1 MLNWLSY
8 GVVDLSK
15 YTTPLIFAVAIASW
29 FLVLKKYIPIKNNY
43 RLLIKVAAA
52 SCVGAG
58 ISPLLI
64 IIFSGKF
71 VSFFSSSM
79 TKIQKINDWNAFQAL
94 LATLFKGFSI
104 TGGLL
109 ILTVVLLF
117 AVHDA
122 RKLIFGI
129 FYPFPLFAAITR
141 INCFMEGCCFGKL
154 WDGPCAV
161 KYPPA
166 SHASRVHHLKYG
178 LISRFEVSYPVHP
191 VQLYLVISMFILFLI
206 LFLLN
211 RFKIRRNIIAGT
223 MLVCYGMINFNIEFL
238 RVEPLLYN
246 FLTVGQFMEIIIT
259 ALGFYIIFKVRD
271 CEIQENLK

>member
-8 GVVDLSK
+8 GVVDISK
-15 YTTPLIFAVAIASW
+15 YTTPLIFAVAIVAW

-52 SCVGAG
+52 SCAGAG
-58 ISPLLI
+58 ISPILI
-64 IIFSGKF
+64 VIFSGKF
-71 VSFFSSSM
+71 LSFLSSSM

-94 LATLFKGFSI
+94 LAALFKGFSI

-109 ILTVVLLF
+109 ILAIILLF
-117 AVHDA
+117 VVHDA

-141 INCFMEGCCFGKL
+141 INCLMEGCCFGKI

-166 SHASRVHHLKYG
+166 SHASRLHHLKHG

-191 VQLYLVISMFILFLI
+191 VQAYLVISMFILFLI
-206 LFLLN
+206 LFVMN
-211 RFKIRRNIIAGT
+211 RFKVSRNIIAGSA
-223 MLVCYGMINFNIEFL
+223 LIGYGTINFIIEFL

-271 CEIQENLK
+271 CEIKDI

>member
-8 GVVDLSK
+8 GVVDISK
-15 YTTPLIFAVAIASW
+15 YTTPLIFAVAITAW
-29 FLVLKKYIPIKNNY
+29 FLVLKKYIPVKQNY

-64 IIFSGKF
+64 IIFSGRL
-71 VSFFSSSM
+71 VSSLSSSM
-79 TKIQKINDWNAFQAL
+79 NTLQKINDWNSFQAL
-94 LATLFKGFSI
+94 LASLLKGFSI

-117 AVHDA
+117 AVYDA
-122 RKLIFGI
+122 KKLIFGI
-129 FYPFPLFAAITR
+129 FYPFPLFAAISR

-166 SHASRVHHLKYG
+166 SHASKLHHLKHG
-178 LISRFEVSYPVHP
+178 LISRCEVSYPVHP
-191 VQLYLVISMFILFLI
+191 VQAYLVISMFLLFIILFI
-206 LFLLN
+206 MN
-211 RFKIRRNIIAGT
+211 RFKVRRNIIAGT
-223 MLVCYGMINFNIEFL
+223 MLIGYGMINFNIEFL

-259 ALGFYIIFKVRD
+259 ALGFYIIFKVKD
-271 CEIQENLK
+271 CEIKSV

>member
-1 MLNWLSY
+1 
-8 GVVDLSK
+8 
-15 YTTPLIFAVAIASW
+15 
-29 FLVLKKYIPIKNNY
+29 
-43 RLLIKVAAA
+43 
-52 SCVGAG
+52 
-58 ISPLLI
+58 
-64 IIFSGKF
+64 
-71 VSFFSSSM
+71 M

-94 LATLFKGFSI
+94 LAALFKGFSI

-109 ILTVVLLF
+109 ILAIILLF
-117 AVHDA
+117 VVHDA

-141 INCFMEGCCFGKL
+141 INCLMEGCCFGKI

-166 SHASRVHHLKYG
+166 SHASRLHHLKHG

-191 VQLYLVISMFILFLI
+191 VQAYLVISMFILFLI
-206 LFLLN
+206 LFVMN
-211 RFKIRRNIIAGT
+211 RFKVSRNIIAGSA
-223 MLVCYGMINFNIEFL
+223 LIGYGTINFIIEFL

-271 CEIQENLK
+271 CEIKDI

>member
-8 GVVDLSK
+8 GVVDISK
-15 YTTPLIFAVAIASW
+15 YTTPLIFAVAITSW
-29 FLVLKKYIPIKNNY
+29 FLLLKKYIPVKTNY

-58 ISPLLI
+58 LSPLLI

-71 VSFFSSSM
+71 VSFLSSSM

-109 ILTVVLLF
+109 ILAIVLLF
-117 AVHDA
+117 VVHDA

-141 INCFMEGCCFGKL
+141 INCFMEGCCFGKI
-154 WDGPCAV
+154 WEGPFAI

-166 SHASRVHHLKYG
+166 SHASKLHHLKHG

-191 VQLYLVISMFILFLI
+191 VQAYLVISMFLLFIILFI
-206 LFLLN
+206 MN
-211 RFKIRRNIIAGT
+211 RFKVRRNIIAGT
-223 MLVCYGMINFNIEFL
+223 MLAGYGMINFNMEFL

-246 FLTVGQFMEIIIT
+246 FLTVGQIMEILIT

-271 CEIQENLK
+271 CDIKENLK